1 DLSQVRD
8 AELIPV
14 ALASALG
21 LQHDTEQPLLDAATE
36 MLASAQALLVL
47 DNCEHLLTACAHLVD
62 RLLADCSALRVLA
75 TTRQPLG
82 LGGATCQPIA
92 GLEHSEAVRLFVER
106 ALAVGADCGIAVD
119 NSGAVA
125 SIVACL
131 GALPL

>member
-75 TTRQPLG
+75 TSRQPLG
-82 LGGATCQPIA
+82 LGGETCQPIA

-106 ALAVGADCGIAVD
+106 ALAVRPDFGIDAD
-119 NSGAVA
+119 NSADVA
-125 SIVACL
+125 TICQRL
-131 GALPL
+131 DGLPL